1 MHNHQQPQ
9 RPPLPRHIIFH
20 CNLPSSFFWRTP
32 YYGIK
37 RTLNGSLSTDRRG
50 QTHGTGHEV
59 GEDLVRARRLLGL
72 VLAEIRDLHGRA
84 LGGSKRTVERRRFGG
99 ISNPPL
105 LLAGGDSGAGGGGK
119 LLASAR
125 AQQGTGSG
133 GESHGE

>member
-1 MHNHQQPQ
+1 MTRGGWCLLETSSPDFIY
-9 RPPLPRHIIFH
+9 PPI
-20 CNLPSSFFWRTP
+20 SSGTP

-37 RTLNGSLSTDRRG
+37 RTLNGSLSTDRSR

-59 GEDLVRARRLLGL
+59 GEDLVRTRRLLGL
-72 VLAEIRDLHGRA
+72 VLAEIGDLHGRVF
-84 LGGSKRTVERRRFGG
+84 GGTKRTVERRRLGG

-105 LLAGGDSGAGGGGK
+105 LLAGGDGGAGGGGK

-133 GESHGE
+133 GECHGE